1 MARTTVPAA
10 VFPAPGR
17 PTEIR
22 EFPSPA
28 LQPGEILLETI
39 ASEVCGTD
47 VHLRAGRLSGV
58 PYPIIP
64 GHVSVGR
71 VLETRV
77 AGNGGAGRERATGR
91 PPGEGE
97 VVSFFDV
104 FDACG
109 DCYQCLVTRQENRCP
124 SRRVYGITCSA
135 DEGLLGGWAGR
146 ILLRPGVRTMALP
159 PELTA
164 DDVIGGGCGLFTG
177 FAAVERAGVR
187 LGDSVLVQGVGPVGL
202 AAIAF
207 ARASGAGQ
215 IFAVGE
221 SAERRRLAER
231 LGADRTLGL
240 DGVESAARIEEIRS
254 GTGGR
259 GPDLVIEA
267 SGNPRALPEGFAAI
281 RDGGRYVIA
290 GHYTDAGTVPVN
302 PHLDLNRKHVEVVG
316 QWGSRFHHWKRALE
330 VFARYRERM
339 PFAEVIGR
347 RYRLEEADEA
357 LDDVESLRVTKAVIV
372 PAA

>member
-1 MARTTVPAA
+1 MARTVPAA

-22 EFPSPA
+22 ELPA
-28 LQPGEILLETI
+28 PTLRPGEVLLETI

-58 PYPIIP
+58 PYPIVP

-71 VLETRV
+71 VLETNGVDRDA
-77 AGNGGAGRERATGR
+77 AGQPLA
-91 PPGEGE
+91 EGQA
-97 VVSFFDV
+97 VSFFDV

-109 DCYQCLVTRQENRCP
+109 DCYHCLVARQENRCP

-135 DEGLLGGWAGR
+135 DEGLLGGWAVR
-146 ILLRPGVRTMALP
+146 ILLKPGVRTLALP
-159 PELTA
+159 PELDPDA
-164 DDVIGGGCGLFTG
+164 VIGGGCGLFTG

-207 ARASGAGQ
+207 ARASGAGE
-215 IFAVGE
+215 IVAVGE

-240 DGVESAARIEEIRS
+240 DGVETEERIEALRAV
-254 GTGGR
+254 TGGR
-259 GPDLVIEA
+259 GPDRVIEA

-302 PHLDLNRKHVEVVG
+302 PHLDLNRKHVEVLG
-316 QWGSRFHHWKRALE
+316 QWGSQFHHWKRALE

-347 RYRLEEADEA
+347 RYRLDEADAA
-357 LDDVESLRVTKAVIV
+357 LDDVEALRVTKAVIL